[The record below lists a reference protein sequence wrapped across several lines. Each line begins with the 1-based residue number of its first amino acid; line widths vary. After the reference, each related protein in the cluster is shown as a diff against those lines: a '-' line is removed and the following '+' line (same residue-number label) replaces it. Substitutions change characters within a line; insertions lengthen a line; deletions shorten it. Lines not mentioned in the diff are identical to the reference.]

1 LDKVRTNTTP
11 IAKALCVEP
20 QKLWRWYR
28 DTLSGF
34 LEPDVQQKLH
44 QYNIKHRE
52 KGVEKEIRVPIL
64 KPENIG
70 PNMAIDEKQIGED
83 MHTVL
88 SNRDTGKI
96 AMLAQTLKAKELGQL
111 TAFFDGKGFE
121 VKTVTRDLSNSYDW
135 FCRTAFPNAG
145 HVADKFHII
154 KSLLDACQDVRV
166 RYRQEILRDKRLKH
180 EQHKE
185 QEEQRKLQCELEG
198 KRFVKKKF
206 KYKEKKTENGET
218 PMELLARSRF
228 LLFKYENQWTDNQ
241 NQRAQTLFKLYPEIE
256 QAYILSCQFRE
267 WYRKENIG
275 KDTTLINLELNN
287 WYREVEKIEVDEIQN
302 FKSLVERN
310 ESIIKRYFE
319 KGHTNAIAENING
332 KIKRFI
338 MINQG
343 TRDRE
348 FFYFRLGNYFS
359 STSN

>member
-1 LDKVRTNTTP
+1 MDKLQTNTTP
-11 IAKALCVEP
+11 IAKSLCVEP

-34 LEPDVQQKLH
+34 LEPDVQEKLH
-44 QYNIKHRE
+44 KYDIKLRE
-52 KGVEKEIRVPIL
+52 KGIEKEIRIPIV

-70 PNMAIDEKQIGED
+70 ANMAIDEKQIGEE

-96 AMLAQTLKAKELGQL
+96 ALLALTLKAKELSLL
-111 TAFFDGKGFE
+111 TTLFEGKGYD

-145 HVADKFHII
+145 HIADKFHII

-166 RYRQEILRDKRLKH
+166 RYRQDILRDKRIKH
-180 EQHKE
+180 EQHKQ

-198 KRFVKKKF
+198 ERFVKKKF
-206 KYKEKKTENGET
+206 IYNEQKTENGET

-228 LLFKYENQWTDNQ
+228 LLFKYEHQWTDNQ
-241 NQRAQTLFKLYPEIE
+241 KQRAETLFKLYPEIE
-256 QAYILSCQFRE
+256 QVYKLSCQFRE
-267 WYRKENIG
+267 WYKKENIG
-275 KDTTLINLELNN
+275 KDQTAINLELND
-287 WYREVEKIEVDEIQN
+287 WYRQVEKTDIDEILN
-302 FKSLVERN
+302 FKSLVERH
-310 ESIIKRYFE
+310 EPIIKRYFE
-319 KGHTNAIAENING
+319 KGYTNAIAENING

-348 FFYFRLGNYFS
+348 FFYFRLSNYFS
-359 STSN
+359 